1 MWNPLESIRRQVEE
15 HIYTQLV
22 VKPISTKSE
31 LGRDGC
37 LTSLLSVLSNSTTR
51 PPLSPVAKCSPLLSN
66 SMAEM
71 MSTAAHQSSDM
82 LNSPQLSMF
91 RLPHFICSRA
101 CFQHNSGIAFCTLEM
116 VHVDWTGTR
125 KVETVEFLKW
135 NEWHL
140 HYHQLVLHEK
150 VLLNLHATQLIWT
163 GVCHNATFLPPSQL
177 CAHTT
182 SHKKLRSISPIRTML
197 LRSMLSTL
205 WEEI

>member
-15 HIYTQLV
+15 YIYTQLV
-22 VKPISTKSE
+22 VKPISTTSE

-82 LNSPQLSMF
+82 LSFPQLSMF

-101 CFQHNSGIAFCTLEM
+101 CFKHNGGITFCTLEM
-116 VHVDWTGTR
+116 VHVNWTGTR
-125 KVETVEFLKW
+125 KGGDSWVPEVEWVASTLSSNCPAWKGSFQESAC
-135 NEWHL
+135 NTTN
-140 HYHQLVLHEK
+140 
-150 VLLNLHATQLIWT
+150 LNWS
-163 GVCHNATFLPPSQL
+163 LPQ
-177 CAHTT
+177 CN
-182 SHKKLRSISPIRTML
+182 
-197 LRSMLSTL
+197 LSTSITIVCTFHKPQEAQIYL
-205 WEEI
+205 PNTHNVA